1 LTQKA
6 EDHIEE
12 EADFS
17 SKYKKEVNMRSIRRH
32 TRTTG
37 IILAVMMFLIST
49 PYQSALAALI
59 NTETVLAENQS
70 NEARDYLKQLMARED
85 IRSALIAHGIDPL
98 EAEARIASLSDSEII
113 ELSDQIE
120 NLPAGG
126 DAIGLVIAVLV
137 IIVLVLVI
145 MKLK

>member
-1 LTQKA
+1 MAKEHKEQ
-6 EDHIEE
+6 EE
-12 EADFS
+12 DFS
-17 SKYKKEVNMRSIRRH
+17 SKYKKEVSMRSIRGY

-70 NEARDYLKQLMARED
+70 QEARDHLKQLMARED
-85 IRSALIAHGIDPL
+85 VRSALIAHGIDPL